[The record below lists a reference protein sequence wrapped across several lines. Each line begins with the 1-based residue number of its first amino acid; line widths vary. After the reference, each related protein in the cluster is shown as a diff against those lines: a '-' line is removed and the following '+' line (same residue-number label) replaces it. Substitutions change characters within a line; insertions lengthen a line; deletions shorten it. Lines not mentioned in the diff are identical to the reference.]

1 MIPVD
6 SNMLRAVS
14 AMSTDCTPTPESLAR
29 GRGRLRRARISS
41 QVQDAEEDSDLSSEL
56 SCDTDITMESSS
68 SSFQT
73 STTSKSSLEEVSGGR
88 GHGRGNSAER
98 GFVKGKRLGRGRGYK
113 TNPELS
119 LSSSDLS
126 TCSSLSPACSLSS
139 LRIVN
144 ELLPPQQRV
153 AGYFPGS
160 VGRLCKLESNHFSIN
175 LKIPEG
181 MIYMYDVVVEPPWK
195 RPYRKSDKKV
205 YHEAIN
211 TWKSVCPAVAEEQ
224 NCWVFDG
231 YKQLYSTRK
240 HGAEEF
246 KKILVKVWSKEDE
259 REVEFVIR
267 DVARVADIRVS
278 QEIAEWAAKGRS
290 GSIPQDAIQALDI
303 VLKQA
308 VNTDLSWESIGRSY
322 FPTPGNTLDLGFG
335 KEAWCGIF
343 SSIRPV
349 GWKDNGVLL
358 TLNVDT
364 AHKPATKNMPLVAE
378 TQGYLRQVLCDGKAV
393 GVIDLNRGLT
403 DEQRKLFSKDME
415 GLKVRYELPTK
426 DGVRKRQYRVLEVRR
441 KPAKDEMINV
451 DGKNV
456 SVVRYFFT
464 QYGVELR
471 FPNLPCLW
479 VGARDRS
486 TFIPMEFCTMLAQ
499 AMPRRKKLPDEAIA
513 TMIRQTAVKPLDRQ
527 KKILESLDKNNARYK
542 TDPYANEFGISVSG
556 TMSKLTGRILDPPS
570 IEYKDNGK
578 DKNIV
583 NINKSNPGKWFQG
596 DKNKYLEGSKVDN
609 WAVLDM
615 AHLSDTQYKEVV
627 QGFCSVGKEN
637 GIKFQADKVVRSS
650 GSMRDM
656 DEAMATIEDSLVRI
670 GHSFESN
677 GKTLDLVLVVFSF
690 KAGGLYDKIKHL
702 GDMKLGITTQCCL
715 KNNLFK
721 GGSLNKQVI
730 ANVCMKVNSKLGGL
744 NHVLAKA
751 CRPKLLRRPVMIMGA
766 DVSHPAPEY
775 RGLKPSIA
783 AVVASV
789 EPKAVN
795 FEVQV
800 RIQDMGIESNEE
812 VIKDMKNVTK
822 SLLQKFYEK
831 NNGRKPEKIVMFRDG
846 CSEGQFLTV
855 LVNELLAMREA
866 CKELEEGYEPPITY
880 LVVQKRHHTRFFPTD
895 SNKYRNGNAL
905 AGTVVD
911 QGINHPTEG
920 DFYLV
925 SHEGIQGTSRP
936 CHYQVLWDD
945 SNFTADDLE
954 VLAYYLC
961 HLYSRCTRSVS
972 YPTPTYY
979 AHLVADRARKHH
991 NELAQFDCGSSSG
1004 YSAGS
1009 GKMSE
1014 AKKREIKEA
1023 VEKGVQK
1030 PMYFV

>member
-1 MIPVD
+1 MGAD
-6 SNMLRAVS
+6 
-14 AMSTDCTPTPESLAR
+14 
-29 GRGRLRRARISS
+29 
-41 QVQDAEEDSDLSSEL
+41 EDSDLSSEL

-88 GHGRGNSAER
+88 GHGRG
-98 GFVKGKRLGRGRGYK
+98 RGYK
-113 TNPELS
+113 ANPELS

-205 YHEAIN
+205 YHEAIK

-464 QYGVELR
+464 QYRVELR

-596 DKNKYLEGSKVDN
+596 DKNKYLEGSKV
-609 WAVLDM
+609 
-615 AHLSDTQYKEVV
+615 V
-627 QGFCSVGKEN
+627 QGFCSVGK
-637 GIKFQADKVVRSS
+637 
-650 GSMRDM
+650 
-656 DEAMATIEDSLVRI
+656 
-670 GHSFESN
+670 
-677 GKTLDLVLVVFSF
+677 
-690 KAGGLYDKIKHL
+690 
-702 GDMKLGITTQCCL
+702 
-715 KNNLFK
+715 
-721 GGSLNKQVI
+721 
-730 ANVCMKVNSKLGGL
+730 
-744 NHVLAKA
+744 
-751 CRPKLLRRPVMIMGA
+751 
-766 DVSHPAPEY
+766 
-775 RGLKPSIA
+775 
-783 AVVASV
+783 
-789 EPKAVN
+789 
-795 FEVQV
+795 
-800 RIQDMGIESNEE
+800 
-812 VIKDMKNVTK
+812 
-822 SLLQKFYEK
+822 
-831 NNGRKPEKIVMFRDG
+831 
-846 CSEGQFLTV
+846 
-855 LVNELLAMREA
+855 
-866 CKELEEGYEPPITY
+866 
-880 LVVQKRHHTRFFPTD
+880 
-895 SNKYRNGNAL
+895 
-905 AGTVVD
+905 
-911 QGINHPTEG
+911 
-920 DFYLV
+920 
-925 SHEGIQGTSRP
+925 
-936 CHYQVLWDD
+936 
-945 SNFTADDLE
+945 
-954 VLAYYLC
+954 
-961 HLYSRCTRSVS
+961 
-972 YPTPTYY
+972 
-979 AHLVADRARKHH
+979 
-991 NELAQFDCGSSSG
+991 
-1004 YSAGS
+1004 
-1009 GKMSE
+1009 
-1014 AKKREIKEA
+1014 
-1023 VEKGVQK
+1023 
-1030 PMYFV
+1030 